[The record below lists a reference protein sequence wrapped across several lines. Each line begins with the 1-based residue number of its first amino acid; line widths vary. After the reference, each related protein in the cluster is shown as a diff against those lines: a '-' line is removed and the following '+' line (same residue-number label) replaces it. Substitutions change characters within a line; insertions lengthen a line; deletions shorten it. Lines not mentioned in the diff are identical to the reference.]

1 MQLLLDF
8 DFFPLLAAFSTSHI
22 FNLFLPLMISGLPQY
37 LSSTILSYETELVT
51 QVEYLY
57 NMESFD

>member
-1 MQLLLDF
+1 
-8 DFFPLLAAFSTSHI
+8 
-22 FNLFLPLMISGLPQY
+22 MISGLPQY